1 MLFSASGVVH
11 GDSLKKL
18 ETIDFIYPVP
28 GGGGGARGHPLQLI
42 TLLLSHITD
51 SLLVDTS
58 LTVKMINVSVEL
70 AYCIS

>member
-28 GGGGGARGHPLQLI
+28 GGGGARCHPLQLI

>member
-28 GGGGGARGHPLQLI
+28 GGGVSQMPPPPINYA
-42 TLLLSHITD
+42 SA
-51 SLLVDTS
+51 
-58 LTVKMINVSVEL
+58 LTYHRFF
-70 AYCIS
+70 AG